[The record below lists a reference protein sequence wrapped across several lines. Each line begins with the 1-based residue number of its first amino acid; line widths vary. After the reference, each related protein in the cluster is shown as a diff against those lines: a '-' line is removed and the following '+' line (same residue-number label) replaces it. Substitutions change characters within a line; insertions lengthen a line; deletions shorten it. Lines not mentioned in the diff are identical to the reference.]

1 MSFSRSVKLFV
12 SQHLTPQAQSAALA
26 SYARADVARLQ
37 NARRAPLDYTIFV
50 DGREGAAPE
59 TVKPQ
64 GTIVYRFNGLAE
76 AVAFALGFCIARS
89 PFRTGRY
96 RKSWFL
102 LVDGR
107 AWNADFR
114 DIPAG
119 SEVYIVNTQPYHR
132 KLEMTGGLQR
142 STTRLCADALR
153 KRSPG
158 LMVSHDFLELPG
170 GPAPAPYR
178 MRGGVVS
185 RRRFQRARM
194 SNPGEMMTY
203 PAVILRWRDA

>member
-1 MSFSRSVKLFV
+1 MSFSRSVKLFIGQ
-12 SQHLTPQAQSAALA
+12 SLSPQAQSAALA

-37 NARRAPLDYTIFV
+37 NERRAPLDYTVFV
-50 DGREGAAPE
+50 DGRENAAPE
-59 TVKPQ
+59 SVKPQ
-64 GTIVYRFNGLAE
+64 GTIIYRFNGLAE

-96 RKSWFL
+96 RKSWFV

-119 SEVYIVNTQPYHR
+119 SEVYVVNTQPYHR

-142 STTRLCADALR
+142 STTRLCVDALR
-153 KRSPG
+153 KRFPG
-158 LMVSHDFLELPG
+158 LRATHDFLELPS

-178 MRGGVVS
+178 MRGGIAS
-185 RRRFQRARM
+185 RFRGGRVRR
-194 SNPGEMMTY
+194 SNSGEMMTY
-203 PAVILRWRDA
+203 PAVILRWRDV

>member
-1 MSFSRSVKLFV
+1 MSFSRSVKLFI
-12 SQHLTPQAQSAALA
+12 SQSLTPQAQSAALA

-37 NARRAPLDYTIFV
+37 NERRAPLDYTVFV
-50 DGREGAAPE
+50 DGRENAVPE
-59 TVKPQ
+59 SVKPQ
-64 GTIVYRFNGLAE
+64 GTIIYRFNGLAE

-96 RKSWFL
+96 RKSWFV

-107 AWNADFR
+107 AWSADFR

-132 KLEMTGGLQR
+132 RLEMSGGLQR

-153 KRSPG
+153 KRFPG
-158 LMVSHDFLELPG
+158 LRASHDFLELPS
-170 GPAPAPYR
+170 GPPPAPYR
-178 MRGGVVS
+178 MRGGIVS
-185 RRRFQRARM
+185 RFRAGRVRR
-194 SNPGEMMTY
+194 SNSGEMMTY
-203 PAVILRWRDA
+203 PAVILRWRDV

>member
-1 MSFSRSVKLFV
+1 MSFSRSVKLFI
-12 SQHLTPQAQSAALA
+12 SQIFTPQAQSAALA
-26 SYARADVARLQ
+26 NYARADVARLQ
-37 NARRAPLDYTIFV
+37 NQRRAPLDYTIFV
-50 DGREGAAPE
+50 DGRENAAPE

-64 GTIVYRFNGLAE
+64 GTIIYRFNGLAE

-96 RKSWFL
+96 RKSWFV

-107 AWNADFR
+107 AWSADFR

-119 SEVYIVNTQPYHR
+119 SEVYVVNTQPYHR
-132 KLEMTGGLQR
+132 KLEMSSGLQR
-142 STTRLCADALR
+142 STTKLCVDALR
-153 KRSPG
+153 KRFPG
-158 LMVSHDFLELPG
+158 LRATHDFLELPS

-185 RRRFQRARM
+185 RFRGGRVRR
-194 SNPGEMMTY
+194 SNSGEMMTY
-203 PAVILRWRDA
+203 PAVILRWRDV

>member
-12 SQHLTPQAQSAALA
+12 SQNLTPQAQSTALA

-37 NARRAPLDYTIFV
+37 NERRAPLDYTIFV
-50 DGREGAAPE
+50 DGREDAAPE

-96 RKSWFL
+96 RKSWFV

-114 DIPAG
+114 DIPVG
-119 SEVYIVNTQPYHR
+119 SEVYVVNTQPYHR
-132 KLEMTGGLQR
+132 KLEVSGGLQR
-142 STTRLCADALR
+142 STTRFCVDALR
-153 KRSPG
+153 KRFPG
-158 LMVSHDFLELPG
+158 LRAAHDFLELPN
-170 GPAPAPYR
+170 GPTPAPYR
-178 MRGGVVS
+178 MRGGIAS
-185 RRRFQRARM
+185 RFRGGRVRR
-194 SNPGEMMTY
+194 SNSGEMMTY
-203 PAVILRWRDA
+203 PAVILRWRDV

>member
-1 MSFSRSVKLFV
+1 MSFSRSVKLFI
-12 SQHLTPQAQSAALA
+12 SQSLTPQAQSAALA

-37 NARRAPLDYTIFV
+37 NDRRAPLDYTVFV
-50 DGREGAAPE
+50 DGRENAAPE
-59 TVKPQ
+59 SVKPQ
-64 GTIVYRFNGLAE
+64 GTIIYRFNGLAE

-89 PFRTGRY
+89 PFKTGRY
-96 RKSWFL
+96 RKSWFV

-114 DIPAG
+114 DISAG
-119 SEVYIVNTQPYHR
+119 SEVYVVNTQPYHR

-142 STTRLCADALR
+142 STTKLCVDALR
-153 KRSPG
+153 KRFPG
-158 LMVSHDFLELPG
+158 LRATHDFLELPS

-185 RRRFQRARM
+185 RFRGGRVRL
-194 SNPGEMMTY
+194 SNSGEIMTY
-203 PAVILRWRDA
+203 PAVILRWRDV